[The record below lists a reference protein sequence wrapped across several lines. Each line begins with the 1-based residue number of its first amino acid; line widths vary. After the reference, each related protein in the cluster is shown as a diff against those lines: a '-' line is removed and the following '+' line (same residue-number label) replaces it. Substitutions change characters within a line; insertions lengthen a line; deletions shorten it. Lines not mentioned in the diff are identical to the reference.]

1 MTRRAI
7 GVAALFAA
15 ASCRSDAPRD
25 VPRSPGDTSA
35 ARVAAAD
42 TIDGCRQ
49 TRGTRPDTSIALGS
63 DAAERWARSLA
74 RGAEYRCVI
83 TPSTMMRFVIVGDTI
98 IPGFDSILVYASAP
112 DAKPVQ
118 VLSLQAQMGEMPAPF
133 IPNLLQAVDLD
144 ADGYRDLMM
153 GTSWGATGNTAYAVW
168 RYDPRARRFAAD
180 TALSSMFNPSPV
192 PGRACVTSYSNS
204 SARDDGTGLF
214 CLRDGRWMLDS
225 ADEHEWDRQANAVIH
240 TIRVRRGDSLVVLER
255 ETLPDST

>member
-1 MTRRAI
+1 MLRRTILATLTLT
-7 GVAALFAA
+7 AACAG
-15 ASCRSDAPRD
+15 DAPREA
-25 VPRSPGDTSA
+25 SQTPGDTA
-35 ARVAAAD
+35 AHGLVVAD
-42 TIDGCRQ
+42 TIDGCEQ
-49 TRGTRPDTSIALGS
+49 TSGTRPDTSIALGS
-63 DAAERWARSLA
+63 EAAERWARSLA

-83 TPSTMMRFVIVGDTI
+83 TPSTTMRFVIVGDTI

-112 DAKPVQ
+112 ATKPVQ

-144 ADGYRDLMM
+144 ADGHRDLMM

-168 RYDPRARRFAAD
+168 RYDPLAHRFAAD
-180 TALSSMFNPSPV
+180 TALSSMFNPAPV

-240 TIRVRRGDSLVVLER
+240 TIRARRGDSLVVLKR